1 MCDFKDALDESI
13 TGEVQAEEY
22 SLDLPSLFHH
32 FLQIL
37 RFEQGHTRQVLG
49 KDPVGSM

>member
-22 SLDLPSLFHH
+22 SLDPSSLFHH

-37 RFEQGHTRQVLG
+37 RFEQGHPRQVLG
-49 KDPVGSM
+49 KDPVGSV

>member
-13 TGEVQAEEY
+13 TGEVPAEEY
-22 SLDLPSLFHH
+22 SIDPTSLFHH

-37 RFEQGHTRQVLG
+37 RFEQGHPRQVLG
-49 KDPVGSM
+49 KDPVGSV